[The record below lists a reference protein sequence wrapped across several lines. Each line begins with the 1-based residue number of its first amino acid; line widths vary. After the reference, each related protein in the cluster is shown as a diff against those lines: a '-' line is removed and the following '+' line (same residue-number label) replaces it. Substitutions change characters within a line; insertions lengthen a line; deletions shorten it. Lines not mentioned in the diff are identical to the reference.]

1 MTYLGNS
8 EENFSNLIEKDSNAP
23 SLRKRTLSILNVFEQ
38 TLCTQEWVELEGKP
52 EDELSEITEQ
62 EEVDIGDIA
71 FDIAIEA
78 VDDITK
84 IKERLGNKID
94 KFNKEKNKIITKV
107 TTFDI
112 RRILFRQRQE
122 SITKLIRR
130 RR

>member
-94 KFNKEKNKIITKV
+94 KFNKEKDKIITMV

-112 RRILFRQRQE
+112 CRILFRQRQE
-122 SITKLIRR
+122 SIIKLIRR